1 MSQLDVKAFQPLI
14 NSSHTA
20 FTSSAIGA
28 ASVAY
33 ALEATGTRQW
43 GRPTSRTVRVHGV
56 GTANYFVNFGSSD
69 VTVGSTNGILCDG
82 AAGFFSVT
90 PSITHVALYSST
102 SVVVNVALG
111 AGVA

>member
-20 FTSSAIGA
+20 FTSSAIT

-69 VTVGSTNGILCDG
+69 VTVGSTNGVLCG
-82 AAGFFSVT
+82 GVAALFSVT
-90 PSITHVALYSST
+90 PAITHIAMYSST
-102 SVVVNVALG
+102 SAVVNVALG
-111 AGVA
+111 AGL